1 MAIKNVQKE
10 ESVKEVLKGEYV
22 YANGKRKTSIAQV
35 RLYKGNGRIII
46 NDRDI
51 SEYVKVKELENT
63 IRSPFLLTN
72 TLNKFDL
79 SVMVRGG
86 GSTGQAEAIRHG
98 VSRALVSFDAELRP
112 TLKKAGYLMRDPR
125 AKERKKP
132 GLKRARRAPQWNKR

>member
-10 ESVKEVLKGEYV
+10 ESVKEVFKGEYV